1 MRLDYVL
8 YTVAIIFFILTG
20 GILASTSM
28 LEDFERKLGVVTTV
42 ILGLLFIGL
51 GYSQRPKTKV
61 AAFEQL
67 PSAPTAV
74 TETAKPVEV
83 EAAPAAPELT
93 QVKGIGEKR
102 AEQLKA
108 VGINHVEDLAKASA
122 KDLAVK
128 LKISPKITRRW
139 IRSAKKITEK
149 S

>member
-8 YTVAIIFFILTG
+8 YTVAIIFFVLTG
-20 GILASTSM
+20 ATLASTSM

-42 ILGLLFIGL
+42 VLGLLFIGL

-74 TETAKPVEV
+74 TETSKPVEV

-139 IRSAKKITEK
+139 IRSAKKITQK

>member
-1 MRLDYVL
+1 MRLDHAL
-8 YTVAIIFFILTG
+8 YTVAIIFFFLTG
-20 GILASTSM
+20 AVLVSTSM
-28 LEDFERKLGVVTTV
+28 LEEFERNLGVVATV

-83 EAAPAAPELT
+83 EAAPPAPELT

-102 AEQLKA
+102 AEQLRA
-108 VGINHVEDLAKASA
+108 VGISDVEDLAKASA
-122 KDLAVK
+122 KGLAVK
-128 LKISPKITRRW
+128 LKISPKIIRRW
-139 IRSAKKITEK
+139 IRSAKRLTEK

>member
-20 GILASTSM
+20 AILASTSM

-42 ILGLLFIGL
+42 VLGLLFIGL

-67 PSAPTAV
+67 PSAPTEV
-74 TETAKPVEV
+74 TETSKPVEV

-128 LKISPKITRRW
+128 LKVSPKITRRW
-139 IRSAKKITEK
+139 IRSAKKITQK